1 MQRLNLESENIGLIP
16 VIISLAKT
24 MNMNVVAE
32 GIELVDQL
40 EILRELDC
48 GFGQGYFFA
57 KPLPGEQLIKF
68 LSSNPRW

>member
-1 MQRLNLESENIGLIP
+1 

-24 MNMNVVAE
+24 MNMNIVAE
-32 GIELVDQL
+32 GIELVEQL

-57 KPLPGEQLIKF
+57 KPLPAEQLIKF
-68 LSSNPRW
+68 LSSTPQW